1 MKKVIPCPIN
11 EKDLCSDMLFE
22 GLFDNDEYCENKFGT
37 VVGFINGGVAKLM
50 YSFNSHVVFLEVLDK
65 TLDKGILK
73 QVSQWLKSVEESVN
87 DNAIDGSTSLKTV
100 CLMVN
105 NTCTISFHYVIN
117 N

>member
-22 GLFDNDEYCENKFGT
+22 GLFDK
-37 VVGFINGGVAKLM
+37 A
-50 YSFNSHVVFLEVLDK
+50 LDK
-65 TLDKGILK
+65 EILK
-73 QVSQWLKSVEESVN
+73 QVSEWLKSIEESVN
-87 DNAIDGSTSLKTV
+87 DNAIDDSTSLKTV

>member
-1 MKKVIPCPIN
+1 MIKAIECPIN
-11 EKDLCSDMLFE
+11 GKDLCSDTLFE

-37 VVGFINGGVAKLM
+37 VVGFINGGVAKIM
-50 YSFNSHVVFLEVLDK
+50 YDFGSHVVFLEILDK
-65 TLDKGILK
+65 ALDKEILK

-87 DNAIDGSTSLKTV
+87 DNAIDDSTSLKTV

-105 NTCTISFHYVIN
+105 NTCTISFYYVIN